1 MLRERALA
9 ERRERGDEL
18 TPLRHRERRGDA
30 DVMQVAAIVVQPEL
44 QRADALP
51 PAVLVPPEAGDDA
64 VGCARVLHFDH
75 CALPRLVD
83 EIARLHDHAVEAG
96 ALEAREP
103 LGGHGGIAR
112 RRREM
117 DWRLR
122 RVERE
127 LEAPPALVLR
137 RLPQILAVE
146 RERVE

>member
-1 MLRERALA
+1 M
-9 ERRERGDEL
+9 
-18 TPLRHRERRGDA
+18 
-30 DVMQVAAIVVQPEL
+30 
-44 QRADALP
+44 
-51 PAVLVPPEAGDDA
+51 PPEAGDDA

-75 CALPRLVD
+75 RALPRLVD

-103 LGGHGGIAR
+103 LGGHGRIAR

-117 DWRLR
+117 DRRLR
-122 RVERE
+122 GVERE

-146 RERVE
+146 RERVEGDERRGRLLRELRHARRRRMKPQLQRVEVEAVRRGDDDLAVDH